1 MTGNNVVALP
11 ASGQAYPPAQLRL
24 IRETVAK
31 DCNSDEFDLFVTV
44 ARNAG
49 LDPFRKQISAIVF
62 SKDDPKKRRMSII
75 TTIDGLRTIAARS
88 QRYRPDEDEPLIEYD
103 AELKGPTN
111 PLGIVKAVV
120 KIHIADAQRAGGW
133 KPVTGFAYWDEFAPV
148 KDEWA
153 YDEQRGKRL
162 PTGRQ
167 TLDGNWPK
175 MGRVMICKCAEAQ
188 ALRKAFPED
197 MSALYEGA
205 ELDQARVI
213 DVTPSE
219 QVAQFAEASRLSRV
233 GAGGILF
240 QFDPREPLENVP
252 LGQLADRIL
261 EFARDV
267 AGSAKLSW
275 FRSVNT
281 APLQEFWARAPGEA
295 LDVKKALERRAVELQ
310 AAERESA

>member
-1 MTGNNVVALP
+1 MNANVVTLA
-11 ASGQAYPPAQLRL
+11 ASGSAYPPAQLRL
-24 IRETVAK
+24 IKDTVAK
-31 DCNSDEFDLFVTV
+31 DCNTDEFNLFVTV

-88 QRYRPDEDEPLIEYD
+88 QRYRPDEDEPMIEYD
-103 AELKGPTN
+103 PSLKSPIN

-133 KPVTGFAYWDEFAPV
+133 KPVTGVAYWDEFAPV

-153 YDEQRGKRL
+153 WSDEKNKRI
-162 PTGRQ
+162 PTGKQ

-197 MSALYEGA
+197 MSSLYEGA
-205 ELDQARVI
+205 ELDQARTIEVS
-213 DVTPSE
+213 PSE
-219 QVAQFAEASRLSRV
+219 QVAQLDEATRMARV
-233 GAGGILF
+233 GAGGIVL
-240 QFDPREPLENVP
+240 QFDPHDPLENVP
-252 LGQLADRIL
+252 LGKVADRIL
-261 EFARDV
+261 SFAQDV
-267 AGSAKLSW
+267 GGSAKLAW
-275 FRSVNT
+275 FQSVNT
-281 APLQEFWARAPGEA
+281 QPLREFWARSQGEA
-295 LDVKKALERRAVELQ
+295 LEVKKALERRAADLQ
-310 AAERESA
+310 TSEAGAA